1 MCYLVVF
8 RIGYI
13 SSFGYH
19 LHGKLSLHINYIPRF
34 SILKS
39 RCLHQASNEAISH
52 LNNYRAGKLN
62 YIGSD
67 VKLIYKCWDK

>member
-39 RCLHQASNEAISH
+39 RCLDQASNEAISH

-67 VKLIYKCWDK
+67 VKLI